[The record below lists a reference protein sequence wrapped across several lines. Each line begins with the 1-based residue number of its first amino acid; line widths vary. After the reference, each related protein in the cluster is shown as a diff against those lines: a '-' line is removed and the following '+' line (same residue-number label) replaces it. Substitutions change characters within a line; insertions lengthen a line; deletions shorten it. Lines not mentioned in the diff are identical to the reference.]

1 MSQLRP
7 FVVPLKPHVADE
19 SKKISILSRS
29 KDKRLPALP
38 PPTSPRSLGPLQPGA
53 TERALSRSG
62 TVPSPPRGSSITRT
76 SSSTQHPIYSIKLMP
91 PQSSHHHHPSAAP
104 PQPKYTER
112 RIIRRQLAGVLSD
125 SVPQQRSPYRDPDP
139 ASRRPEP
146 TIRTTEP
153 LRDAEEERPSAA
165 AAGDSEDDEA
175 TLVSSSDAHLCQ
187 DSRDAKEKLFK
198 DSQPN
203 PPISIIHR
211 RILDHIPGF
220 SDDESDD
227 VTRVAVSSPR
237 RLSPRARTPTPPSR
251 CWGVRGT
258 THIEFEVVQE
268 ERTIPANTAL
278 RPPPWHQQG
287 GEKYVAGMRPSR

>member
-1 MSQLRP
+1 MSQLKP
-7 FVVPLKPHVADE
+7 FVVPLKPHDAGE

-38 PPTSPRSLGPLQPGA
+38 LPTSPRSLGPLQPGA

-62 TVPSPPRGSSITRT
+62 TVLSPPRGSLIKRWVNISPSFTLLRRSQDLFIVDYFVLSLLMSVPFNRT
-76 SSSTQHPIYSIKLMP
+76 LSSTQHPIYSVKLMP
-91 PQSSHHHHPSAAP
+91 PQNSHHHHPSAAL

-153 LRDAEEERPSAA
+153 SRDAEQERPSVA

-175 TLVSSSDAHLCQ
+175 TLVSSSDALVFQ

-198 DSQPN
+198 DSRPN
-203 PPISIIHR
+203 PV
-211 RILDHIPGF
+211 RIFLLHFYSWTRPDSGSFFF
-220 SDDESDD
+220 SC
-227 VTRVAVSSPR
+227 PF
-237 RLSPRARTPTPPSR
+237 PPSQKKI
-251 CWGVRGT
+251 V
-258 THIEFEVVQE
+258 
-268 ERTIPANTAL
+268 
-278 RPPPWHQQG
+278 
-287 GEKYVAGMRPSR
+287 SD